1 MTFEIASLLGSG
13 TSFPPARC
21 GRACSPHPLDAKRWP
36 LYLASLLCFV
46 SSLLCAQTP
55 RPTGPYRVAGV
66 LVSSTAGHPLA
77 RARVTLQDVHNPR
90 TQIFVITTDDGRF
103 EFPNL
108 PPAKYSLTGAKRG
121 YITAAYDEHEG
132 FSTAIVTGSDLD
144 TEHLILRLPP
154 AAALAGHVFD
164 EAGDPIRRANI
175 QLWRDDHSTGLS
187 RTQPFR
193 NDTTDDQGLFEFAPL
208 NPGTYFVSVSAQPW
222 YAMHPPSTQP
232 GNSIF
237 PSPDRSLD
245 VVYPVTFYAGATS
258 LDEAAPI
265 LLRAGDRLDFDLHLA
280 PVPALHV
287 LLRGTPPE
295 PGKSEPFPM
304 ITSRTDDDSP
314 LHTMPPSVQPVA
326 PGVFEI
332 TAAPGKYDIRLF
344 QPPEH
349 QPSQTLTFDLNENT
363 HEVDLSSAQPL
374 AEIHA
379 TVEALHETAL
389 PLRTQIVF
397 RNAHGRIVAG
407 QLVGSDRTV
416 TFSQIAPGKYD
427 VLAGSASRAYTV
439 VRMTVNGTPVSG
451 RSLTV
456 QGAPLELTLTL
467 RGGAADVN
475 GVAVRDGKPTSGAMV
490 VLVPAH
496 ADSHREWFRRD
507 QSDFDGTFSLHSV
520 LPGTYTVLAI
530 DNGWDLDWSKPAV
543 LTRYLAHGEKL
554 IVPEDST
561 TPIQLPKPIPIQP
574 K

>member
-1 MTFEIASLLGSG
+1 VRILQAIPF
-13 TSFPPARC
+13 
-21 GRACSPHPLDAKRWP
+21 
-36 LYLASLLCFV
+36 
-46 SSLLCAQTP
+46 
-55 RPTGPYRVAGV
+55 
-66 LVSSTAGHPLA
+66 A
-77 RARVTLQDVHNPR
+77 RARVTLRDVHNPR
-90 TQIFVITTDDGRF
+90 TQIFVITTDEGRF
-103 EFPNL
+103 DFPNL
-108 PPAKYSLTGAKRG
+108 PAAKFSLTGAKRG

-144 TEHLILRLPP
+144 TEHLTLRLPP

-164 EAGDPIRRANI
+164 EAGDPIRHANV
-175 QLWRDDHSTGLS
+175 QLWRDDHSTGVS

-208 NPGTYFVSVSAQPW
+208 DPGTYFVSVSAQPW
-222 YAMHPPSTQP
+222 YAVHPPSTQQDNP
-232 GNSIF
+232 IF
-237 PSPDRSLD
+237 LAMDHSLD
-245 VVYPVTFYAGATS
+245 VVYPVTFYAGATA

-287 LLRGTPPE
+287 LLHTTPPE
-295 PGKSEPFPM
+295 PGKPMSFPRVSARNDEEY
-304 ITSRTDDDSP
+304 TSFASRP
-314 LHTMPPSVQPVA
+314 NVQPVG
-326 PGVFEI
+326 PGVFEV
-332 TAAPGKYDIRLF
+332 TAAPGKYDVRLF
-344 QPPEH
+344 HPGDQGNT
-349 QPSQTLTFDLNENT
+349 QALSLDLDENT
-363 HEVDLSSAQPL
+363 REVDLSSAQPL

-379 TVEALHETAL
+379 TVEALHETTL
-389 PLRTQIVF
+389 PPRTQIVL
-397 RNAHGRIVAG
+397 RNARGRIVAG

-475 GVAVRDGKPTSGAMV
+475 GVAVRDGKPTPGAMI

-520 LPGTYTVLAI
+520 LPGAYTVLAI

-543 LTRYLAHGEKL
+543 LTRYLARGEKL
-554 IVPEDST
+554 IVPEDSR